1 MGARTIKCYIIEY
14 MENDFSTLREAKRH
28 IETLCMEDK
37 EKEIGTYI
45 LGVNSE
51 YETITITG
59 VKGVTKQG
67 KVIFSKTEKKWDDKD
82 MKTLVITERVENVA
96 PRFHKAIWRQTK
108 VNRIFNSAKE
118 ARKMY
123 DLSKCNYHYEDESGK
138 KLGGKFNPSLKYKEG
153 KRAGWTFSKKKEN
166 ELKELLKG
174 C

>member
-51 YETITITG
+51 YETITITE

-138 KLGGKFNPSLKYKEG
+138 NLGGYCNADVDSFGNRKPSYSYYGE
-153 KRAGWTFSKKKEN
+153 
-166 ELKELLKG
+166 
-174 C
+174 

>member
-1 MGARTIKCYIIEY
+1 
-14 MENDFSTLREAKRH
+14 
-28 IETLCMEDK
+28 MEDK

-51 YETITITG
+51 YETITITE

-108 VNRIFNSAKE
+108 VNRIFNSAK
-118 ARKMY
+118 
-123 DLSKCNYHYEDESGK
+123 NV
-138 KLGGKFNPSLKYKEG
+138 
-153 KRAGWTFSKKKEN
+153 
-166 ELKELLKG
+166 
-174 C
+174 